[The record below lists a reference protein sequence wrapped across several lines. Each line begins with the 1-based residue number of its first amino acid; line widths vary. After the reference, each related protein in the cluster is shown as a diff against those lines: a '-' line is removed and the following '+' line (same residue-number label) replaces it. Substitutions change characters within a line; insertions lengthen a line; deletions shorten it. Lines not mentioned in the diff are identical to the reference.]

1 MSDMNTYYHKTKLF
15 LSVRKTS
22 FLKFICL
29 FLFIQGSFIYTSSYA
44 QHPDIKRI
52 KKLNEE
58 LPYLKGNNRVDC
70 LNSLSEEYWWSP
82 RPNADSIYSYASLAY
97 KESIQNGYSAG
108 LARSTLNLGVSKN
121 YKRNYYEAESYL
133 RRGIVLSENNHDD
146 KLKAW
151 GYLYLGWVLFL
162 KNEYANAEDSYL
174 KATRFFEKKGEDE
187 GRSKLFA
194 YKSILFTAMGDY
206 EKGFEY
212 CRMSLQIREL
222 MNDHNCIILSYNTL
236 GNLYKA
242 AGDFETALDYYRQS
256 LRYAKAHN
264 ISWDENEPMGSV
276 YCSLN
281 KFDSSFY
288 YLKQSLHTYPND
300 PNIWKSLSET
310 YLAHK
315 EFDSALKISLTLIN
329 GFRKS
334 DDKFHLTSSLLNAGK
349 AYSEMNND
357 VVALKFTSEG
367 VSLAQQAG
375 ARQSMLDG
383 YQLLSKI
390 FNHLGK
396 IDSAYVYLSKY
407 SALKDSVLTK
417 KFFSRLNDY
426 KSSAENDGRLARMEL
441 LDKDNKIKG
450 QQIEQ
455 KSLLNKILTGSILIF
470 TILSLII
477 FRNIYYKRKNE
488 KLQNKNAQTE
498 LQQQVLRAQM
508 NPHFIFNSLNSI
520 NRFILQNNKSK
531 ASEYLTKF
539 SRLIR
544 LILQNSQA
552 PLIPLENEI
561 ESLNLYLELEALRFD
576 YHFEYSISIDDNL
589 QTGNL
594 QVPPLFIQPFVE
606 NAIWHGLMHKEEK
619 GHLKIEFI
627 QRDDMLCCRVT
638 DDGIGRKKA
647 FDIKDRSIP
656 KYKSMGMRITEE
668 RIAVLQQ
675 KNKSETYVQV
685 TDLIL
690 PDGNTGGTE
699 VFLKIPII
707 QN

>member
-1 MSDMNTYYHKTKLF
+1 MNTECHTKL
-15 LSVRKTS
+15 LSSVRKTS
-22 FLKFICL
+22 FLHVIYL
-29 FLFIQGSFIYTSSYA
+29 FLLIQASLIYTSSFA
-44 QHPDIKRI
+44 QHPNKKRI
-52 KKLNEE
+52 NKLYLE
-58 LPYLKGNNRVDC
+58 LPSLKGNSRVDC

-82 RPNADSIYSYASLAY
+82 RPNPDSIYTYAAMAHA
-97 KESIQNGYSAG
+97 ESELNDYSVG
-108 LARSTLNLGVSKN
+108 LAQSTLNLGVGEN
-121 YKRNYYEAESYL
+121 YKRNYPSAERYL
-133 RRGIVLSENNHDD
+133 RQSILLSENVHDD
-146 KLKAW
+146 RSKAW
-151 GYLYLGWVLFL
+151 GYIYLGWVLFL
-162 KNEYANAEDSYL
+162 KNEYPNAEESYI
-174 KATRFFEKKGEDE
+174 KATAFFQNKGEDE
-187 GRSKLFA
+187 GRSKLCSF
-194 YKSILFTAMGDY
+194 KSILYTAMGDY

-212 CRMSLQIREL
+212 CRLSLQIRESI
-222 MNDHNCIILSYNTL
+222 NDNICIILSYNNL

-242 AGDFETALDYYRQS
+242 AGDFETALDYYHQS
-256 LRYAKAHN
+256 LQYAKEHD
-264 ISWDENEPMGSV
+264 IFWDENEQIGSL
-276 YCSLN
+276 YCNLN
-281 KFDSSFY
+281 RFDSSFY
-288 YLKQSLHTYPND
+288 YLKQSLQSFPKD
-300 PNIWKSLSET
+300 PIIWKSLSET
-310 YLAHK
+310 YLAHD
-315 EFDSALKISLTLIN
+315 EFDSSLKISLILIN
-329 GFRKS
+329 GFRTS
-334 DDKFHLTSSLLNAGK
+334 DDRFHLMSSLLNAGK
-349 AYSEMNND
+349 AYDGMKKDSS
-357 VVALKFTSEG
+357 ALNFTLES

-375 ARQSMLDG
+375 AKQSMLDG
-383 YQLLSKI
+383 YHLLSKI
-390 FNHLGK
+390 YNHFGK
-396 IDSAYVYLSKY
+396 LDSAFIYLSKY
-407 SALKDSVLTK
+407 SVLKDSVLTK

-426 KSSAENDGRLARMEL
+426 KSSAENEEKLARMAL
-441 LDKDNKIKG
+441 LDKDNKIKE
-450 QQIEQ
+450 QEIEQ
-455 KSLLNKILTGSILIF
+455 KSLLNAILIGSILTFI
-470 TILSLII
+470 ILSLII
-477 FRNIYYKRKNE
+477 FRSIYLKRKNE
-488 KLQNKNAQTE
+488 KSQNKRAQTE

-520 NRFILQNNKSK
+520 NRFILQNNKSQ

-539 SRLIR
+539 SRLVR

-552 PLIPLENEI
+552 SLIPLENEI

-576 YHFEYSISIDDNL
+576 YHFEYTICIDDSL

-619 GHLKIEFI
+619 GHLKIELI

-647 FDIKDRSIP
+647 LDLKDRSIP

>member
-1 MSDMNTYYHKTKLF
+1 MNSSCHTIRSF
-15 LSVRKTS
+15 LRVRKTS
-22 FLKFICL
+22 FLSAIYLLLIF
-29 FLFIQGSFIYTSSYA
+29 QGLMFCTFSFA
-44 QHPDIKRI
+44 QHPDEKRI
-52 KKLNEE
+52 NILYQE
-58 LPYLKGNNRVDC
+58 LPSLKGNSRVDC

-82 RPNADSIYSYASLAY
+82 RPNPDSIYTYASMAHA
-97 KESIQNGYSAG
+97 ESIQNNYSAG
-108 LARSTLNLGVSKN
+108 LAHSTLNLGVSEN
-121 YKRNYYEAESYL
+121 YRRNYPLAENYL
-133 RRGIVLSENNHDD
+133 RRSIILSENIHDD
-146 KLKAW
+146 RLKAW
-151 GYLYLGWVLFL
+151 AYIYLGWVLFL
-162 KNEYANAEDSYL
+162 KNEYSDAEDSYL
-174 KATRFFEKKGEDE
+174 KATTFFQNKGEDE
-187 GRSKLFA
+187 GRSKLCSF
-194 YKSILFTAMGDY
+194 KGILYTAMGDY

-212 CRMSLQIREL
+212 CRLSLHIRES
-222 MNDHNCIILSYNTL
+222 MNDHICILLSYRTL

-242 AGDFETALDYYRQS
+242 AGDFETALDYYHQS
-256 LRYAKAHN
+256 LQYAKEHD
-264 ISWDENEPMGSV
+264 IFWDENEQIGSV
-276 YCSLN
+276 YCKLN
-281 KFDSSFY
+281 RFDSSFY
-288 YLKQSLHTYPND
+288 YLKQSLHSYPKD
-300 PNIWKSLSET
+300 PIIWKSLSET
-310 YLAHK
+310 YLAHN
-315 EFDSALKISLTLIN
+315 EFDSALKISLILIN
-329 GFRKS
+329 SFRNS
-334 DDKFHLTSSLLNAGK
+334 NDRFHLMSSLLNAGK
-349 AYSEMNND
+349 AYDGKKKDSS
-357 VVALKFTSEG
+357 ALKFTLES

-375 ARQSMLDG
+375 AKQSMIDG
-383 YQLLSKI
+383 YHLLSKI
-390 FNHLGK
+390 YNHFGK
-396 IDSAYVYLSKY
+396 LDSAFIYLSKY
-407 SALKDSVLTK
+407 SVLKDSMLTK

-426 KSSAENDGRLARMEL
+426 KSSAENEGKLTRMAL
-441 LDKDNKIKG
+441 LDKDNKIKE

-455 KSLLNKILTGSILIF
+455 KSLLNTILIGSILIF

-520 NRFILQNNKSK
+520 NRFILQNNKSQ

-539 SRLIR
+539 SRLVR

-552 PLIPLENEI
+552 SLIPLENEI

-576 YHFEYSISIDDNL
+576 YHFEYTICIDDNL

-619 GHLKIEFI
+619 GHLKIELI

-647 FDIKDRSIP
+647 LDIKDRSTS

-675 KNKSETYVQV
+675 KNKAETYVQV
-685 TDLIL
+685 TDLVL